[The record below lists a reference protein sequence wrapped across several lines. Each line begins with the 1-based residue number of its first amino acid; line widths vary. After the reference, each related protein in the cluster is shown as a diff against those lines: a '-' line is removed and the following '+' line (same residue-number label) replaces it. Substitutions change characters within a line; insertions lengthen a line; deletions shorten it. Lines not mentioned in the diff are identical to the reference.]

1 VCLGFT
7 TIAFTQFS
15 LFGTLLPII
24 VKDFGIGYDLAGVLM
39 GVWTIASIAFTPLFT
54 RLMSSLSISTL
65 GMVMILIQS
74 ASTLLTA
81 YSYNLVALNAARLLM
96 SFSMPLIWPVCA
108 KLVSTYIPRERYG
121 YATALYDIGSMIGLA
136 LTYVIASFVGSDWRL
151 AMVLSS
157 ALGFLYT
164 PAILAVLRS
173 CKVGGELPRG
183 GVVGGA
189 RGGDAKAFW
198 RSYAKLGA
206 LLFLA
211 FFFALY
217 TWGFIVF
224 WLSTFLVY
232 ELRLSYSYI
241 ALYMLASAAIASAL
255 EVVSGMYSDR
265 VGGVDG
271 KVRILIL
278 GLTPSALLLGVASAP
293 ISSVARLV
301 VASLSIA
308 FYRIAAPS
316 FWSIVNELIPP
327 EHVGRFSAVYTLAG
341 PVSGIASSIVSGF
354 VISLTGSATYAVLL
368 AAISSLLS
376 ASLYTAVKRFSPKPC

>member
-1 VCLGFT
+1 
-7 TIAFTQFS
+7 
-15 LFGTLLPII
+15 LPII

-39 GVWTIASIAFTPLFT
+39 GLWTVASITFAPLFT
-54 RLMSSLSISTL
+54 KLMSSLSISTL

-96 SFSMPLIWPVCA
+96 SFSMPLIWPTCA
-108 KLVSTYIPRERYG
+108 RLVSTYIPRERYG
-121 YATALYDIGSMIGLA
+121 YASALYDIGSMIGLV

-151 AMVLSS
+151 TMVLSS

-164 PAILAVLRS
+164 PTILAVLRS

-183 GVVGGA
+183 GDVASGTE
-189 RGGDAKAFW
+189 GGDAKAFW

-255 EVVSGMYSDR
+255 EVVSGVYSDR

-271 KVRILIL
+271 KVRILIP

-308 FYRIAAPS
+308 FYRIASPS
-316 FWSIVNELIPP
+316 F
-327 EHVGRFSAVYTLAG
+327 
-341 PVSGIASSIVSGF
+341 
-354 VISLTGSATYAVLL
+354 
-368 AAISSLLS
+368 
-376 ASLYTAVKRFSPKPC
+376 